1 MPGDLPDALVYTA
14 ESAARMAFGT
24 RFKKLPSAIFAKLSL
39 PVLMVLAV
47 FSFIYVTVVFAVAI
61 PWLEHSV
68 PGVLNVGF
76 LTVTSGLGL
85 TMYLCCVYCEPGRVP
100 ADWRPDNEAGRSMLE
115 LKRKGGARYCN
126 KCLRHKPPRTHHCR
140 VCNRCVLRMD
150 HHCVWVNNCV
160 GHRNYKSFFLFLFY
174 ITCACVHALAILS
187 AHTIHTVGEDSH
199 RSQRAKM
206 IRAKLAGAAG
216 GAGAVMGGSSSVGG
230 GGGGG
235 GAGSSIRDKMR
246 FVCEVKGFE
255 YSIFWKFIPARKVYE
270 YNESVLV
277 VTDRYIGVDDYSVDG
292 GGAGTNDGDA
302 YLSSPQ
308 LSPGGSAHSG
318 GSGGGNGAKG
328 GGGGKDG
335 LNLFIKTAFSMF
347 TSWIMGF
354 GMPGRVGYTGNYEW
368 HEEVTSLPAWSYQ
381 RLRQAKNAG
390 LRTVIAVPVDGGV
403 MEFGSRNLNPHNM
416 LTVQYIQK
424 ICGGSTTSPA
434 TSHQ

>member
-235 GAGSSIRDKMR
+235 GAEG
-246 FVCEVKGFE
+246 
-255 YSIFWKFIPARKVYE
+255 
-270 YNESVLV
+270 
-277 VTDRYIGVDDYSVDG
+277 
-292 GGAGTNDGDA
+292 
-302 YLSSPQ
+302 
-308 LSPGGSAHSG
+308 
-318 GSGGGNGAKG
+318 
-328 GGGGKDG
+328 
-335 LNLFIKTAFSMF
+335 
-347 TSWIMGF
+347 
-354 GMPGRVGYTGNYEW
+354 
-368 HEEVTSLPAWSYQ
+368 EE
-381 RLRQAKNAG
+381 
-390 LRTVIAVPVDGGV
+390 GGV
-403 MEFGSRNLNPHNM
+403 MLWAMAEVACLTLTLPLSIALVMLFGWHCYLVINNKTTIEHYEGVRSKFTEGDNSNSNSIGNGSNGSNGSHGNGHGYSNGNGQVVVSVLHMPPLHPGVAGTEVEHPYSLGLWANLREILGSNVSCWLAPGCKIAGDGMSFANVAEYAKWKREAERKEDE
-416 LTVQYIQK
+416 LTLL
-424 ICGGSTTSPA
+424 GEEA
-434 TSHQ
+434 